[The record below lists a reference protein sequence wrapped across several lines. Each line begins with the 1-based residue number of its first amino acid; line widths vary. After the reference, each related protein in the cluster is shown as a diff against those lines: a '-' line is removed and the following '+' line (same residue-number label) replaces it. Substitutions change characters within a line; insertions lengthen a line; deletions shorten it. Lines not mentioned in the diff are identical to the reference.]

1 LIIYDYGVG
10 KEKGLEKTQIWKSTF
25 ASSFLWSYI
34 NPFRIVKVEDHTKDP
49 PHTKFECFV
58 IGIYFVVFQP
68 S

>member
-1 LIIYDYGVG
+1 MV
-10 KEKGLEKTQIWKSTF
+10 LEKKKVLKRHKSEK
-25 ASSFLWSYI
+25 APLHHPSYDLNI

-49 PHTKFECFV
+49 THTKFECFV